1 MDGRCQSKYYENV
14 GKILEMQEIRVSP
27 YWKDVQDDTIF
38 RPIVDEGKTRSVE
51 ECLEKVQQ
59 RLRPQ
64 SEEELLHKSRSES
77 RSLAPRSAEAIGMA
91 ESLETLERALAEAK
105 AKQAEMIRNR
115 KKIKQR
121 RVSDA
126 QHNQPETAA
135 QSPMVKKE
143 HQSPPF
149 SASPN
154 ESAVESR
161 STEDVLAA
169 LGVTGA
175 SKPGTAVAGRGHQ
188 RPSST
193 MSPHYP
199 KQQSQQ
205 LQGMNGHAQG
215 SPPSKPYAQHFP
227 MAQEIQTPTYSD
239 GSNVHSPDSSRRLY
253 TNGTNGN
260 GPYPYSV
267 EESTMSPTQ
276 YQSER
281 SQSHKRSY
289 EQREESSSSEDGSS
303 PRRQED
309 DILPKHKKRQPQVAA
324 AYR

>member
-1 MDGRCQSKYYENV
+1 
-14 GKILEMQEIRVSP
+14 MQEISVSP

-38 RPIVDEGKTRSVE
+38 RPIVDEGKTKSVE

-59 RLRPQ
+59 RLKPQ
-64 SEEELLHKSRSES
+64 SEEEVLHKSRSES
-77 RSLAPRSAEAIGMA
+77 RSVAPRSAEAIGMA

-115 KKIKQR
+115 KRMKQR
-121 RVSDA
+121 RESDT
-126 QHNQPETAA
+126 QHSQSENAMK
-135 QSPMVKKE
+135 SPMVKKE

-149 SASPN
+149 SASPD
-154 ESAVESR
+154 ESAVEPR
-161 STEDVLAA
+161 STEDILAS

-175 SKPGTAVAGRGHQ
+175 SKSGTAVTGRGNQ
-188 RPSST
+188 RSSST

-199 KQQSQQ
+199 KQQTQQ
-205 LQGMNGHAQG
+205 LHGVNGHVQC
-215 SPPSKPYAQHFP
+215 SPPSKPHAQHFP
-227 MAQEIQTPTYSD
+227 PTQTIQTPTYGD
-239 GSNVHSPDSSRRLY
+239 GSNLQSPDSGRRLY

-267 EESTMSPTQ
+267 EESTLSPTQ
-276 YQSER
+276 YLSER

>member
-1 MDGRCQSKYYENV
+1 
-14 GKILEMQEIRVSP
+14 MQEIRVSP

-38 RPIVDEGKTRSVE
+38 RPIVDEGKTKSVD
-51 ECLEKVQQ
+51 ECLERVQQ

-64 SEEELLHKSRSES
+64 SEEEILHKSRSES

-115 KKIKQR
+115 KRMKQR
-121 RVSDA
+121 RESDV
-126 QHNQPETAA
+126 QHNQSEDAA
-135 QSPMVKKE
+135 ESPMVKKE
-143 HQSPPF
+143 HQSPTF
-149 SASPN
+149 SASPK

-161 STEDVLAA
+161 STEDVLAS
-169 LGVTGA
+169 LGVTGP
-175 SKPGTAVAGRGHQ
+175 SKPGTAVAGRGNQ
-188 RPSST
+188 RSSNT
-193 MSPHYP
+193 MSPHHP
-199 KQQSQQ
+199 KQQHQHQQ
-205 LQGMNGHAQG
+205 HQGMNGHAQG

-227 MAQEIQTPTYSD
+227 LAQEIQTPTYSN

-260 GPYPYSV
+260 GPYSYSA
-267 EESTMSPTQ
+267 EDSTMSPTQ

-289 EQREESSSSEDGSS
+289 EQREESSSSEEGSS